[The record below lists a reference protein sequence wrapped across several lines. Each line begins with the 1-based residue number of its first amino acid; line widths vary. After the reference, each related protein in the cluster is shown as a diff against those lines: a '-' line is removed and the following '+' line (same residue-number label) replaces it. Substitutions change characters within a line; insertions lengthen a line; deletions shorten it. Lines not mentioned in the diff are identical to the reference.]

1 MKAKLIPLMI
11 CALALSVTA
20 CEKKG
25 PLEKAGE
32 KVDHAADTIKN
43 GGSEPMSDKLQEK
56 ADKARDKV
64 NDATGKG
71 PPLPGE
77 GARQRDRASGLA
89 RKTHGPADFDCGSL

>member
-1 MKAKLIPLMI
+1 MKMPNWVPLLI
-11 CALALSVTA
+11 CALALSMTA

-43 GGSEPMSDKLQEK
+43 GGSEPMSDKLQDE

-64 NDATGKG
+64 NDATGK
-71 PPLPGE
+71 
-77 GARQRDRASGLA
+77 
-89 RKTHGPADFDCGSL
+89 

>member
-1 MKAKLIPLMI
+1 MRLANWVPLLV

-25 PLEKAGE
+25 PMEKAGE

-43 GGSEPMSDKLQEK
+43 GGSEPMSDKLQDE

-64 NDATGKG
+64 NDATGK
-71 PPLPGE
+71 
-77 GARQRDRASGLA
+77 
-89 RKTHGPADFDCGSL
+89 